1 MKKMTKKLMI
11 AGVVCAALAGTTFA
25 RPHGGPGMGPRP
37 GGPGFCRPGPGFRP
51 APGPGFRHG
60 PGPGFRHGPG
70 PGFRHGPGP
79 GFRPGPV
86 MHRPGPHFGMHPGP
100 RPFHRPPPMHWAG
113 WRRGCHIHPHYRS
126 IWVGDIWYDAY
137 GYPCYSPSYLAVT
150 PVANTVVYQPGVTV
164 VAPAPVV
171 ATPGVYW

>member
-11 AGVVCAALAGTTFA
+11 AGIVCAALAGTTFA

-37 GGPGFCRPGPGFRP
+37 RGPGMGFRPGPGMGHRP
-51 APGPGFRHG
+51 GPAMGCRPGFGHRPGPGM
-60 PGPGFRHGPG
+60 
-70 PGFRHGPGP
+70 

-86 MHRPGPHFGMHPGP
+86 MGPRPGPHFGMHPGP
-100 RPFHRPPPMHWAG
+100 RPFHHPGPFHRPPPMHWAG

-137 GYPCYSPSYLAVT
+137 GYPCYSPSYLSVT
-150 PVANTVVYQPGVTV
+150 PVANTVIYQPGVSV
-164 VAPAPVV
+164 VTPAPII
-171 ATPGVYW
+171 ASPGVYW

>member
-37 GGPGFCRPGPGFRP
+37 GGPGFCRPGPGFR
-51 APGPGFRHG
+51 AGPGPGFRHG
-60 PGPGFRHGPG
+60 PGPGM
-70 PGFRHGPGP
+70 GFRHGPGP

-86 MHRPGPHFGMHPGP
+86 MGPRPGPHFGMHPGP
-100 RPFHRPPPMHWAG
+100 GPFHRPPPMHWAG

-126 IWVGDIWYDAY
+126 MWVGDIWYDAY
-137 GYPCYSPSYLAVT
+137 GYPCYSPSYLSVT
-150 PVANTVVYQPGVTV
+150 PVANTVIYQPGVSV
-164 VAPAPVV
+164 VTPAPVV

>member
-37 GGPGFCRPGPGFRP
+37 GGPGFCRPGPGFR
-51 APGPGFRHG
+51 AGPGPGFRHG
-60 PGPGFRHGPG
+60 PGPGM
-70 PGFRHGPGP
+70 GFRHGPGP

-86 MHRPGPHFGMHPGP
+86 MGHRPGPHFGMHPGP

-126 IWVGDIWYDAY
+126 MWVGDIWYDAY

-164 VAPAPVV
+164 VSPAPVV
-171 ATPGVYW
+171 APSSVYVGW